1 MRILAVDDDIDLAD
15 ILAEVLGFSG
25 HEVLVAH
32 TADDALALARTHR
45 PELVLLDVNLRST
58 DDGLGLTRRLR
69 ADPATAQARIVAMTG
84 SSSTA
89 MEAQARSA
97 GVDEVVR
104 KPVPVDVLE
113 ALVNRATESRNR

>member
-15 ILAEVLGFSG
+15 ILAEVLGFNG
-25 HEVLVAH
+25 HEVLIAH
-32 TADDALALARTHR
+32 TVDDALALAHTHR
-45 PELVLLDVNLRST
+45 PELVLLDVNLRSS

-69 ADPATAQARIVAMTG
+69 ADPATAGAHIVAMTG
-84 SSSTA
+84 SSSAA
-89 MEAQARSA
+89 MEAQARNA
-97 GVDEVVR
+97 GVDEIVR